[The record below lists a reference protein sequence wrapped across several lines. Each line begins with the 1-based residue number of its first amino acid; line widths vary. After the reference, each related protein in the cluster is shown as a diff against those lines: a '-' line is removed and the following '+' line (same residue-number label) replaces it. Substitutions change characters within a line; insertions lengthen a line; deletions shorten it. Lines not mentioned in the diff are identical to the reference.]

1 MNHNI
6 QRNWA
11 LMQVAAC
18 CAAFLLIC
26 LNPARAQAP
35 INPAVN
41 APLLVAARQSDM
53 AQLERMLAQG
63 AATNSRNRLGKT
75 ALLISVE
82 KSNLLM
88 VKRLLAAG
96 SDVNLASLERV
107 TPLMA
112 ACYGGQA
119 ELVRLLLQ
127 AGARTE
133 PVDQMNKTAAVY
145 AAAQGQ
151 TAALEALLNADSVA
165 AVKVNA
171 TYDRGLTA
179 LMWAAGQGH
188 VGTVMMLLARG
199 ALASARDDRGMTAL
213 EIAKSV
219 AASPSQ
225 AEVVA
230 SLSALL

>member
-1 MNHNI
+1 MKLPP
-6 QRNWA
+6 QPPLKPLLWR
-11 LMQVAAC
+11 V
-18 CAAFLLIC
+18 CAAALTVLTAFSV
-26 LNPARAQAP
+26 RAQAP
-35 INPAVN
+35 SNPAVN
-41 APLLVAARQSDM
+41 AQLLVAARQSDM

-75 ALLISVE
+75 ALLIAVE
-82 KSNLLM
+82 KSNLTM

-119 ELVRLLLQ
+119 ELVTLLLQ

-151 TAALEALLNADSVA
+151 TAALEALLSVDSA
-165 AVKVNA
+165 GAVKLNA
-171 TYDRGLTA
+171 TYDHGLTA

-188 VGTVMMLLARG
+188 VGTVKMLLARG
-199 ALASARDDRGMTAL
+199 ADLALRDDRGFTAL
-213 EIAKSV
+213 DIAKNVS
-219 AASPSQ
+219 ASPAQVELTSL
-225 AEVVA
+225 
-230 SLSALL
+230 LSAPR